1 MPTQVLET
9 EAIRNTPLCKLYE
22 VSKGLS
28 TGGRGDATLCGLY
41 GRGIAAEQAP
51 FKTLNKK
58 GRAFRNIGNRKN
70 IYSRVKSAFLFSV
83 VNRK

>member
-28 TGGRGDATLCGLY
+28 TGGGGDATLCGLY
-41 GRGIAAEQAP
+41 GRELLLNRLPLRHSTRKAVP
-51 FKTLNKK
+51 FEILVTEKIYIPDCKINL
-58 GRAFRNIGNRKN
+58 ASFRC
-70 IYSRVKSAFLFSV
+70 
-83 VNRK
+83 